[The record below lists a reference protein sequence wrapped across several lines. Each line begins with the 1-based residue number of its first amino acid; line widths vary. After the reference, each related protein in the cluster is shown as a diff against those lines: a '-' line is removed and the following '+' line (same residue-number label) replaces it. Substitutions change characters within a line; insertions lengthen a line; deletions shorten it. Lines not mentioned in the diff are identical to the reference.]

1 MVDIL
6 AASGRPV
13 ELTSFRSAQSPMPSP
28 LAPLQHGPG
37 SMDPVCRHLVDVHQ
51 PGGPASSH
59 ASPSSSELELSSIL
73 KGGKRRVAAGQYN
86 CRRARIIEE
95 QEEYEEPSLSL
106 RSADQAHMPSVVKRE
121 AAPAV
126 ETETTE
132 ERRRRRSTRT
142 KSDIAFDRNV
152 VEKVE
157 LLNRDL
163 VHFHRREE
171 VYLER
176 AQLARERSAK
186 ATERLDRVRAAAE
199 ARRAA
204 LLGSPASTGA
214 GNSGEERGLL
224 HAEPAV
230 ADGGD
235 GGDVGGEEM
244 ADFTPPSDSP
254 K

>member
-1 MVDIL
+1 MVDIV

-13 ELTSFRSAQSPMPSP
+13 ELVSFRSAQSPMQSP
-28 LAPLQHGPG
+28 IASPPYGPG
-37 SMDPVCRHLVDVHQ
+37 SMDPVGRHLVEVHQ
-51 PGGPASSH
+51 PGGPTSSH
-59 ASPSSSELELSSIL
+59 ASPSSSELELAAIF

-95 QEEYEEPSLSL
+95 QEEYEEPSPSL
-106 RSADQAHMPSVVKRE
+106 RSGADQAHLPLVVRRE
-121 AAPAV
+121 AATAV
-126 ETETTE
+126 ETEAAV

-142 KSDIAFDRNV
+142 KSDVAFDKNV

-157 LLNRDL
+157 LLTKDL

-204 LLGSPASTGA
+204 LLELPASRGA
-214 GNSGEERGLL
+214 GNGAEERELL
-224 HAEPAV
+224 HAGQAV
-230 ADGGD
+230 ADCGEDGD
-235 GGDVGGEEM
+235 SGGEEI
-244 ADFTPPSDSP
+244 ANFTPPPDLP
-254 K
+254 